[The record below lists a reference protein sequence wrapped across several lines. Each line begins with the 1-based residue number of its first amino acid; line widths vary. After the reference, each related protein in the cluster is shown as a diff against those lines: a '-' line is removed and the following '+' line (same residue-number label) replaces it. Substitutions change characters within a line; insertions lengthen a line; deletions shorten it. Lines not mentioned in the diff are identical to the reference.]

1 MSGAERTTAQ
11 LLPEIYEELRALA
24 RSRLAAGAPMS
35 LQPTQLVHET
45 WLKLSD
51 PTWTWAN
58 RAHFLGAASEA
69 MRRVTID
76 HARRR
81 GSHKRGQG
89 WQRIT
94 LSDSEQPQSA
104 QDVDLLALDE
114 VLNQLEQRD
123 PAMAN
128 LVKLRFFC
136 GLSMDETARVIGISP
151 RTAARQWESAR
162 VWMFH
167 QLESDRDG

>member
-1 MSGAERTTAQ
+1 MPAAEHSTAQ
-11 LLPEIYEELRALA
+11 LLPELYEELRALA
-24 RSRLAAGAPMS
+24 RSRLAAGGPLS

-45 WLKLSD
+45 WLKLSNPD
-51 PTWTWAN
+51 WTWAN
-58 RAHFLGAASEA
+58 RAHFFAAASEA

-81 GSHKRGQG
+81 ESDKRGQG

-94 LSDSEQPQSA
+94 LSECEAPTA
-104 QDVDLLALDE
+104 ALDVDLLALDHA
-114 VLNQLEQRD
+114 LSQLEQCD
-123 PAMAN
+123 AGMAS

-136 GLSMDETARVIGISP
+136 GLSMDETARVLDISP

-162 VWMFH
+162 IWLFH
-167 QLESDRDG
+167 RLDAHDGD

>member
-1 MSGAERTTAQ
+1 MAASELTTAA
-11 LLPEIYEELRALA
+11 LLPEVYDELRGLA
-24 RSRLAAGAPMS
+24 RARLAAGGPVSM
-35 LQPTQLVHET
+35 QPTQLVHET

-51 PTWTWAN
+51 PSWTWAN
-58 RAHFLGAASEA
+58 RAHFFSAAAEA

-81 GSHKRGQG
+81 GADKRGQG

-94 LSDSEQPQSA
+94 LSECEDSGSGF
-104 QDVDLLALDE
+104 DVDLLALDE
-114 VLNQLEQRD
+114 ALARLETLD
-123 PAMAN
+123 PAMAS

-136 GLSMDETARVIGISP
+136 GLSMDETARVLEMSP

-162 VWMFH
+162 VWLFH
-167 QLESDRDG
+167 QLESIDE